1 MTPLN
6 RRLRPPCSLI
16 CCVDVVR
23 RGTISSSSV
32 QLFRE
37 ADAGITDVECLL
49 RRTQRVSTQQ
59 RIVRLYMTQHRHAG
73 CAACLDSYWSKKTS
87 GRNLWRPCHA
97 QHRHPSAPV
106 YCINPGIHCSW
117 LSHHGNSRQGLQSN
131 WLRNKMTTTALCS
144 NPFIPLLCW
153 ILSFPVH
160 VKLSYRISQS
170 HRCDSEMFNLL
181 TSSQLS
187 LPHVTRK

>member
-16 CCVDVVR
+16 CCVDVRGPAGHDQLVVCSAVQRGWCRNHR
-23 RGTISSSSV
+23 RWMFAETDSESI
-32 QLFRE
+32 
-37 ADAGITDVECLL
+37 DATAH
-49 RRTQRVSTQQ
+49 
-59 RIVRLYMTQHRHAG
+59 RIRLHMTQHRHAG

-131 WLRNKMTTTALCS
+131 WLRNRMTTTALCS
-144 NPFIPLLCW
+144 NPFIPLLDKAEYSA
-153 ILSFPVH
+153 L
-160 VKLSYRISQS
+160 QS
-170 HRCDSEMFNLL
+170 TLNS
-181 TSSQLS
+181 
-187 LPHVTRK
+187 PIV